1 MYYVYILYSES
12 IKEYYCGQTNDLF
25 NRFARHNKG
34 ETQSIKHGIPWK
46 LEGYI
51 ILVTRSESM
60 RIEKQIK
67 KRGIKRWL
75 AANGAILQKEIFG
88 R

>member
-25 NRFARHNKG
+25 NRIARHNKG
-34 ETQSIKHGIPWK
+34 ETPSIKHGIPWK
-46 LEGYI
+46 PEGYI
-51 ILVTRSESM
+51 ELATRSESM
-60 RIEKQIK
+60 RLEKQIK

-75 AANGAILQKEIFG
+75 AANRAILQNEIFG